1 MMASTRQGLLRTD
14 WDGRHGMEITIAVV
28 AAAIAALLVAEP
40 ASLVLA
46 LCIPMAVL
54 AFLNFNL
61 FVYAMVFFLPWYP
74 FIDWKLPVRDV
85 FLLGRF
91 VLFAGVWIV
100 QRKEGVALKEWLWEG
115 RLRKGI
121 VLFAGIAVISLFISD
136 SRTALGPY
144 KGLGKLLS
152 YIVLFFCIAGWA
164 KTRARIA
171 TIIKTLLVSTI
182 GVALF
187 GFYQA
192 WEGGFTD
199 FYFRLYPAMEEVFA
213 AQSGWSGRITS
224 FLFHYNSLAGYL
236 NAVMAF
242 ALGVAVLGKKTWTR
256 WLGVAC
262 LSASGAAMFLT
273 SSRGGMVACVAL
285 LVFSL
290 MFLAPRRTTLAVI
303 LVSALLAA
311 AIAVPLSLA
320 AGAEAERLQSVDDF
334 TQASRLALWGAA
346 GMLFM
351 QHPVMGA
358 GFGTF
363 RFDFHQFVPGIKDDL
378 DAHNLYLQTLAETGV
393 IGFIV
398 FFVSM
403 WTFFRNGF
411 KLIKNTDPFWQM
423 VGIGVCGALGSTMVH
438 GLVDY
443 IFIVSPQFGNL
454 FWLVLALGL
463 VAGEQ
468 AAREARLGQAGLHGD
483 SAKAEGAT
491 V

>member
-1 MMASTRQGLLRTD
+1 MASTRQELLRAE

-28 AAAIAALLVAEP
+28 AAAAAAFLVVEP

-46 LCIPMAVL
+46 LCIPMALL

-91 VLFAGVWIV
+91 VLFGGVWV
-100 QRKEGVALKEWLWEG
+100 LQRKNGVTLKEWLWEG

-121 VLFAGIAVISLFISD
+121 VLFAAIAVISLLISG
-136 SRTALGPY
+136 SRASLGPY
-144 KGLGKLLS
+144 KAVGKLAS
-152 YIVLFFCIAGWA
+152 YVAFFFCIAGWA
-164 KTRARIA
+164 RSRDRIRSM
-171 TIIKTLLVSTI
+171 IKTLLVSTV

-242 ALGVAVLGKKTWTR
+242 ALGVAVLAKNAWTR

-262 LSASGAAMFLT
+262 LATSGAALFLT
-273 SSRGGMVACVAL
+273 SSRGGMVACGAL
-285 LVFSL
+285 LLFSL
-290 MFLAPRRTTLAVI
+290 LFLLPRRRTLAII
-303 LVSALLAA
+303 LASALLAA
-311 AIAVPLSLA
+311 SIAVPLALA
-320 AGAEAERLQSVDDF
+320 AGAEAERLQTVDDF

-346 GMLFM
+346 GIIFM

-378 DAHNLYLQTLAETGV
+378 DAHNLYLQTLAETG
-393 IGFIV
+393 ILGFIV
-398 FFVSM
+398 FFISM
-403 WTFFRNGF
+403 WMFFRSGF
-411 KLIKNTDPFWQM
+411 RLLKNSDPFWRM
-423 VGIGVCGALGSTMVH
+423 VGFGVCGALGVTMVH
-438 GLVDY
+438 GMVDY

-454 FWLVLALGL
+454 FWLVLGIGL
-463 VAGEQ
+463 VAADQ
-468 AAREARLGQAGLHGD
+468 ATSEALAGYSEAGGD
-483 SAKAEGAT
+483 SAKGRGAT
-491 V
+491 A

>member
-1 MMASTRQGLLRTD
+1 MASTRHEVLRTE
-14 WDGRHGMEITIAVV
+14 WDGRHGMEITIAVI
-28 AAAIAALLVAEP
+28 AAGIGALLVVEP

-46 LCIPMAVL
+46 LCIPIAVL

-61 FVYAMVFFLPWYP
+61 FVYAMIFFLPWYP

-85 FLLGRF
+85 FLLARF

-100 QRKEGVALKEWLWEG
+100 QRREGVTLKEWLWEG

-121 VLFAGIAVISLFISD
+121 VLFAAIAVISLLSSD

-144 KGLGKLLS
+144 KGLVKLLS
-152 YIVLFFCIAGWA
+152 YAALFFCIAGWA
-164 KTRARIA
+164 KTRERVAA
-171 TIIKTLLVSTI
+171 IIKTLLVSTI

-192 WEGGFTD
+192 WEGSFTD
-199 FYFRLYPAMEEVFA
+199 FYFRLYPGMEEVFA

-242 ALGVAVLGKKTWTR
+242 AIGVAVLGKKVWTR
-256 WLGVAC
+256 WLGVVC
-262 LSASGAAMFLT
+262 LSASGAALFLT
-273 SSRGGMVACVAL
+273 SSRGGMVACGTL
-285 LVFSL
+285 LVFSPL
-290 MFLAPRRTTLAVI
+290 FLRPRRTTLAVI

-311 AIAVPLSLA
+311 AIAAPLAMA

-346 GMLFM
+346 GVIFM
-351 QHPVMGA
+351 QHPFIGA

-363 RFDFHQFVPGIKDDL
+363 RYDFHQYVPGMKDDL
-378 DAHNLYLQTLAETGV
+378 DAHNLYLQTLAETGI
-393 IGFIV
+393 IGFVV

-403 WTFFRNGF
+403 WMFFQDGF
-411 KLIKNTDPFWQM
+411 KLLKDIDPLWRM
-423 VGIGVCGALGSTMVH
+423 VGIGVCGTMGTTMVH

-454 FWLVLALGL
+454 FWLMLALCL

-468 AAREARLGQAGLHGD
+468 AAREARQRHPIIDVD
-483 SAKAEGAT
+483 SARREGAT
-491 V
+491 I